1 MAVHEMREKFDLK
14 ILEKVGNQT
23 HTNCD
28 YTKEQLNVII
38 DRIEVLKSPGNGLKK
53 SNADFRM
60 LKRFDIQYYSLNGL
74 KLKNLSKREHI

>member
-1 MAVHEMREKFDLK
+1 MREKFDLK

-38 DRIEVLKSPGNGLKK
+38 DRIEVLKSPGNGLK
-53 SNADFRM
+53 
-60 LKRFDIQYYSLNGL
+60 I
-74 KLKNLSKREHI
+74 